1 MTAIAIAI
9 LNVKFGKPG
18 EVCTTHIQCITS
30 LPVITN
36 SILNRIQEFYEKL
49 VISVKNLETIN
60 KLKEN
65 NGYVRLA
72 LEELPSIRVDLVRF
86 DNNWQEW
93 DFAKL
98 VDSLRRW
105 TWRNFKNILNNHQK
119 QKGRCFSNK
128 GSKAYPQCM
137 CLLLQ
142 TRS

>member
-1 MTAIAIAI
+1 MIAIAIAI

-49 VISVKNLETIN
+49 VISVKDLETIN

-65 NGYVRLA
+65 NGYMRLA
-72 LEELPSIRVDLVRF
+72 LEELPSIRVDLVRL

-105 TWRNFKNILNNHQK
+105 T
-119 QKGRCFSNK
+119 
-128 GSKAYPQCM
+128 
-137 CLLLQ
+137 
-142 TRS
+142 